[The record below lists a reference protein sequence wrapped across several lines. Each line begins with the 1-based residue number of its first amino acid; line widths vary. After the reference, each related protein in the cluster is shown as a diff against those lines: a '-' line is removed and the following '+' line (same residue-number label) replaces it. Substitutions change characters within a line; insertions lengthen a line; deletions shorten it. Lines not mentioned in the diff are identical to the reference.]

1 MAAEAF
7 IRMKRAPSLRK
18 RLLCSLLALA
28 DSSGG
33 AGASASTAI
42 DAGISVDNV
51 LAIALGNSAY
61 GTFCC
66 AASAANTRIIDN
78 VCHWNYL
85 LNIMSISG
93 NILTTVE
100 SGPVSYTHL
109 DVYKRQ
115 FPGRDLQAVYQP
127 L

>member
-66 AASAANTRIIDN
+66 AASAATRIIDN

-100 SGPVSYTHL
+100 SG
-109 DVYKRQ
+109 
-115 FPGRDLQAVYQP
+115 QALCTLFLYFILYSINIQEENAGCNV
-127 L
+127 